1 MVRVYITLFAL
12 LNHGPF
18 KLSEHIEKWFE
29 PNLTPAERTVGGV
42 EGWILGIP

>member
-18 KLSEHIEKWFE
+18 KLSERVGYLEKS
-29 PNLTPAERTVGGV
+29 LTRWRCGIHALIANRT
-42 EGWILGIP
+42 WSF